1 MQCHGC
7 MTPHSATDEPTDP
20 RSAGFDEQGQNRQPD
35 PSFVPDATDPLLWQR
50 DLEGPGT
57 QQHRFNR
64 GQHAST
70 APEVKVPAPVEGA
83 HGGRYGQGGYD
94 TGSHQ
99 VPTAARSAKAD
110 DSVLQLIIEQLWL
123 SRIESAEVDIS
134 VGNGAVTLSGT
145 VPDRL
150 ARWELERLVRGL
162 PGVVS
167 VQCLVQVDHLE
178 PRPYDR
184 RTSFGPL
191 DPRP

>member
-1 MQCHGC
+1 MN
-7 MTPHSATDEPTDP
+7 SNAAEDEPTDP
-20 RSAGFDEQGQNRQPD
+20 RSAGFDEQGQNRKPD
-35 PSFVPDATDPLLWQR
+35 PSFVPHTEDPLAWEQ

-64 GQHAST
+64 GQHSSN
-70 APEVKVPAPVEGA
+70 APAVPAAEGA

-94 TGSHQ
+94 TGSHE
-99 VPTAARSAKAD
+99 VLRGPRPAKRDEA
-110 DSVLQLIIEQLWL
+110 VLQLIIEQLWL
-123 SRIESAEVDIS
+123 SRIESAEVDIAVS
-134 VGNGAVTLSGT
+134 NGAVSLSGT

-150 ARWELERLVRGL
+150 ARWELERLVTGL

-167 VQCLVQVDHLE
+167 VECLVQVDHTE
-178 PRPYDR
+178 PRAQDR

>member
-1 MQCHGC
+1 
-7 MTPHSATDEPTDP
+7 MTPTTDEPTDP
-20 RSAGFDEQGQNRQPD
+20 RNAGFDEQGQNRKPD
-35 PSFVPDATDPLLWQR
+35 PSFVPDTADPLLWHR

-64 GQHAST
+64 GQHASN
-70 APEVKVPAPVEGA
+70 APAEPAAEGA

-94 TGSHQ
+94 TGSRQ
-99 VPTAARSAKAD
+99 VVPQLRSAKAD
-110 DSVLQLIIEQLWL
+110 EAVLQVIIEQLWL

-150 ARWELERLVRGL
+150 AKWELERLVQGL

-167 VQCLVQVDHLE
+167 VECLVQVDHLE

-184 RTSFGPL
+184 RSTFGPL